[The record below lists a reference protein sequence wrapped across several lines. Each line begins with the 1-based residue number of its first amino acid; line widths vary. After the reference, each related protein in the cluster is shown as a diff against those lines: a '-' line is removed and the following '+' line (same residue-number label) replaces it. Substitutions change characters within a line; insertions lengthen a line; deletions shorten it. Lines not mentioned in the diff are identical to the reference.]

1 MGYNLKPS
9 YSSVDE
15 LQTRDRAITVL
26 YGRQPDDLGG
36 NIVPIAVDAAGNLTV
51 GTGLSLSAS
60 DIDFGD
66 VVIKGVTDPSL
77 QGTVHTPGEE
87 RVGLIRVGDAAA
99 PDANL
104 YEVLTRDP
112 RFNFIGTALEVTAG
126 GTGTVYATQT
136 ISVVA
141 PTFTTFASTGIV
153 GANVRGFNNK
163 SFVVRNTGAN
173 PVQVRAFV
181 SMDNAVAYDVP
192 ILVASTLAAGA
203 AVWVDDSR
211 AFTHLR
217 FELQRDPAG
226 DTTVTIKGFAQ

>member
-26 YGRQPDDLGG
+26 YGRQSDDLGG
-36 NIVPIAVDAAGNLTV
+36 NIVPIKVDAAGNLTV

-66 VVIKGVTDPSL
+66 FVMKGVTDPTL
-77 QGTVHTPGEE
+77 QGDVHTAGEE
-87 RVGLIRVGDAAA
+87 RIGLIRVGDATA
-99 PDANL
+99 PNANL

-112 RFNFIGTALEVTAG
+112 RFNFIGTALEVSVN
-126 GTGTVYATQT
+126 GTGNVFATQT

-141 PTFTTFASTGIV
+141 PTFTTFASTGV
-153 GANVRGFNNK
+153 TGANVRGYTNK
-163 SFVVRNTGAN
+163 SFTAKNTGAN
-173 PVQVRAFV
+173 ACQVRAFV
-181 SMDNAVAYDVP
+181 SMDDGVTYDVP
-192 ILVASTLAAGA
+192 ILVASPLASGA
-203 AVWVDDSR
+203 SVWIDDSR

-217 FELQRDPAG
+217 FEIQRDVAG
-226 DTTVTIKGFAQ
+226 DTTVQIKGFAQ